1 MLQQLIQAAVAN
13 RLLVVIALVCAL
25 LASIAALPKLNLDA
39 FPDVTN
45 VQVTIN
51 TAAEGLAAEEVEKL
65 ISYPVE
71 SAMYALPSVTDVRS
85 LSRTGLSIVTVV
97 FAEGTDIYF
106 ARQQVF
112 EQLQAAKE
120 AIPAGVGVPEIGPN
134 TSGLGQIYQY
144 ILKAEPESGISA
156 FELRSLN
163 DYLIKLILMPVSGV
177 TEVLSFGGDVRQYQ
191 VQLDPNKLISYG
203 LSMTQVTTALESNN
217 RNAGGWFMDQ
227 GQEQLVVRGYGM
239 LPAGN
244 EGLLAIGQIP
254 LTEVKGTPVR
264 VADIA
269 KVAFGSEIRVGA
281 VTMTRR
287 DANGD
292 AEKLGEVVAGV
303 VLKRMGANTKS
314 TIDDINARVKLIEQA
329 LPKGVS
335 FEVFYDQADLVDQAV
350 TTVRDALLM
359 AFVFIIIILALF
371 LVNLRATLLVLLSIP
386 VSIGL
391 ALMVMSYFGL
401 SANLMSLG
409 GLAVAIGMLVDGS
422 VVMVENIFKH
432 LTQPDRRH
440 LNVAQMRADGETDP
454 YHGDEDGALPASKH
468 EFVFDENDQS
478 LERDQNQ
485 NHEPTMAL
493 RIMLAAKEVCSPIF
507 FATAIIIVVFAPLF
521 ALEGVEGKLFQ
532 PMAVSIILAML
543 AALLVALIVVPAL
556 AVFLFKKGVV
566 LRQSP
571 LLVPLESGYRKL
583 LTATMA
589 RPKLVIL
596 AAAGLFVG
604 SLLLVP
610 KLGTEFVPEL
620 EEGTINL
627 RITLAPTA
635 SLETSLAVAPKIE
648 AMLLEFPEVSYAL
661 SRIGAPELGG
671 DPEPVSNIEIYIG
684 LNPIESWT
692 TADSRLALQREME
705 DKLKVF
711 PGLLFTFSQPIA
723 TRVDELLSGVK
734 AQLAIKIF
742 GDSLDVLAT
751 KGQVLSDLVAKIPGA
766 VDVSLEQVSGE
777 AQLVIRPK
785 RDSLAR
791 YGISVDQVMSL
802 VSQGVGGVS
811 AGQVIDGNARYDINV
826 RLAKSFRQT
835 PDAVQDL
842 LLVGANGATVRLG
855 DVASVEVELAPPN
868 IRRDDVQRRVVV
880 QANVAGRDMG
890 SVVAD
895 IYNVIPQAQLPAG
908 YTVVIGGQYE
918 NQQRAQQKLMLVV
931 PVSIGLI
938 ALLLYFSFGSLKQ
951 VGLIMANVPLALF
964 GGVIALYA
972 SGTYLS
978 VPSSIG
984 FITLFGVAVLNGVV
998 LVDSINQRR
1007 QSGESL
1013 YESVYEGTVG
1023 RLRPVLMTALTSALG
1038 LIPILMSS
1046 GVGSEIQQPLAVVI
1060 IGGLFSS
1067 TALTL
1072 LVLPTL
1078 YRFLYQGKRHS

>member
-1 MLQQLIQAAVAN
+1 MLQKLIEAAIKN
-13 RLLVVIALVCAL
+13 RLLVVLAL
-25 LASIAALPKLNLDA
+25 LAVIVGCVAMLPKLNLDA

-51 TAAEGLAAEEVEKL
+51 TAAEGLAAEGVEKL

-71 SAMYALPSVTDVRS
+71 SAMYALPAVIEVRS

-112 EQLQAAKE
+112 EQLQAARE
-120 AIPAGVGVPEIGPN
+120 MIPSGVGVPEIGPN

-144 ILKAEPESGISA
+144 ILRAEPNSGINA
-156 FELRSLN
+156 AELRSLN
-163 DYLIKLILMPVSGV
+163 DYLVKLILMPVGGV
-177 TEVLSFGGDVRQYQ
+177 TEVLSFGGYVRQYQ
-191 VQLDPNKLISYG
+191 VQVDPNKLRAYG
-203 LSMTQVTTALESNN
+203 LSMAQVTEALESNN

-239 LPAGN
+239 LPAGDA
-244 EGLLAIGQIP
+244 GLAAIAQIP
-254 LTEVKGTPVR
+254 LTEASGTPVR
-264 VADIA
+264 IGDIA
-269 KVAFGSEIRVGA
+269 QVDFGSEIRVGA

-287 DANGD
+287 DESGQMQN
-292 AEKLGEVVAGV
+292 LGEVVAGV
-303 VLKRMGANTKS
+303 VLKRMGANTKA
-314 TIDDINARVKLIEQA
+314 TIDDIGARVSLIEQA
-329 LPKGVS
+329 LPDGVS
-335 FEVFYDQADLVDQAV
+335 FEVFYDQADLVDKAV

-359 AFVFIIIILALF
+359 AFVFIVVILALF
-371 LVNLRATLLVLLSIP
+371 LVNIRATLLVLLSIP

-391 ALMVMSYFGL
+391 ALMVMSYYGL

-440 LNVAQMRADGETDP
+440 LQEARTRADGEIDP
-454 YHGDEDGALPASKH
+454 YHSDEDGGLQA
-468 EFVFDENDQS
+468 N
-478 LERDQNQ
+478 
-485 NHEPTMAL
+485 MAV

-532 PMAVSIILAML
+532 PMAVSIILAMIS
-543 AALLVALIVVPAL
+543 ALLVALIAVPAL
-556 AVFLFKKGVV
+556 AVYLFKRGV
-566 LRQSP
+566 LLKQSVILAP
-571 LLVPLESGYRKL
+571 LDAAYRKL
-583 LTATMA
+583 LTATLA
-589 RPKLVIL
+589 RPKVVMLSALVMFAL
-596 AAAGLFVG
+596 
-604 SLLLVP
+604 SLLLLP
-610 KLGTEFVPEL
+610 RLGTEFVPEL

-627 RITLAPTA
+627 RVTLAPTA
-635 SLETSLAVAPKIE
+635 SLDTSLAVAPKLE
-648 AMLLEFPEVSYAL
+648 AILLGFPEVEYAL

-671 DPEPVSNIEIYIG
+671 DPEPVSNIEVYIG
-684 LNPIESWT
+684 LKPIAEWQS
-692 TADSRLALQREME
+692 ASSRLELQRLME
-705 DKLKVF
+705 EKLSVF
-711 PGLLFTFSQPIA
+711 PGLLLTFSQPIA

-742 GDSLDVLAT
+742 GPDLAVLSQ
-751 KGQVLSDLVAKIPGA
+751 KGQALSDLVAKITGA

-777 AQLVIRPK
+777 AQLVVRPK
-785 RDSLAR
+785 RELLAR

-802 VSQGVGGVS
+802 VSQGIGGVS

-826 RLAKSFRQT
+826 RLAAEFRQS
-835 PDAVQDL
+835 PDAIKDL
-842 LLVGANGATVRLG
+842 LLSGTNGATVRLG
-855 DVASVEVELAPPN
+855 EVASVEVEMAPPN

-890 SVVAD
+890 SVVKD
-895 IYNVIPQAQLPAG
+895 IYALVPKADLPAG
-908 YTVVIGGQYE
+908 YTVIIGGQYE

-931 PVSIGLI
+931 PVSIALI
-938 ALLLYFSFGSLKQ
+938 ALLLYFSFGSFKQ
-951 VGLIMANVPLALF
+951 VLLIMANVPLALI
-964 GGVIALYA
+964 GGIVALYV

-1007 QSGESL
+1007 QSGEAL
-1013 YESVYEGTVG
+1013 YDCVYEGTVG

-1038 LIPILMSS
+1038 LIPILLSS
-1046 GVGSEIQQPLAVVI
+1046 GVGSEIQKPLAVVI

-1078 YRFLYQGKRHS
+1078 YRWLYRGDKRIDELDSLQISHK

>member
-1 MLQQLIQAAVAN
+1 MLHKLIDLGLKQ
-13 RLLVVIALVCAL
+13 RLLVLLGLIGAVIASVVM
-25 LASIAALPKLNLDA
+25 LPRLNLDA

-45 VQVTIN
+45 VQVTVN

-71 SAMYALPSVTDVRS
+71 SAMYALPAVNEVRS

-97 FAEGTDIYF
+97 FDEGTDIYF

-112 EQLQAAKE
+112 EQLQAARE
-120 AIPAGVGVPEIGPN
+120 MIPEGVGVPEIGPN

-144 ILKAEPESGISA
+144 ILRATPESGVNA
-156 FELRSLN
+156 AELRSIN
-163 DYLIKLILMPVSGV
+163 DYLVKLIMMPVAGV
-177 TEVLSFGGDVRQYQ
+177 TDVLSFGGEVRQYQ
-191 VQLDPNKLISYG
+191 VQIDPNKLRSYG
-203 LSMTQVTTALESNN
+203 LSMAQVTEALESNN

-227 GQEQLVVRGYGM
+227 GQEQLVVRGYGL
-239 LPAGN
+239 LPAG
-244 EGLLAIGQIP
+244 EAGLSAIGQIP
-254 LTEVKGTPVR
+254 LTEAGGTPVR
-264 VADIA
+264 VID
-269 KVAFGSEIRVGA
+269 VANVEYGSEIRVGA

-287 DANGD
+287 DTSGAT
-292 AEKLGEVVAGV
+292 EPLGEVVAGV
-303 VLKRMGANTKS
+303 VLKRMGANTKA
-314 TIDDINARVKLIEQA
+314 TIDDIDARTAMIGQA
-329 LPKGVS
+329 LPEGVS
-335 FEVFYDQADLVDQAV
+335 FEVFYDQADLVNQAV
-350 TTVRDALLM
+350 NTVRDALLM
-359 AFVFIIIILALF
+359 AFVFIVVILALF

-386 VSIGL
+386 ISIGL
-391 ALMVMSYFGL
+391 ALMVMAYFGM

-440 LNVAQMRADGETDP
+440 LADAQSRADGELDP
-454 YHGDEDGALPASKH
+454 HHSEEDAGSSIAIRVK
-468 EFVFDENDQS
+468 
-478 LERDQNQ
+478 
-485 NHEPTMAL
+485 
-493 RIMLAAKEVCSPIF
+493 LAAKEVCSPIF

-532 PMAVSIILAML
+532 PMAVSIILAMIS
-543 AALLVALIVVPAL
+543 ALLVALIAVPAL
-556 AVFLFKKGVV
+556 AVLLFKRGVR
-566 LRQSP
+566 LKQSWLLTP
-571 LLVPLESGYRKL
+571 LDKLYSKL
-583 LTATMA
+583 LAGVMQK
-589 RPKLVIL
+589 PKMVML
-596 AAAGLFVG
+596 AAATLFAAAM
-604 SLLLVP
+604 LMLP
-610 KLGTEFVPEL
+610 RLGTEFVPEL

-627 RITLAPTA
+627 RVTLAPTA
-635 SLETSLAVAPKIE
+635 SLGTSLDVAPKLEQI
-648 AMLLEFPEVSYAL
+648 LLTLPEVEYAL

-684 LNPIESWT
+684 LKPVSQWQSASNRFE
-692 TADSRLALQREME
+692 LQRLME
-705 DKLKVF
+705 QKLNVF

-742 GDSLDVLAT
+742 GPDLAVLSER
-751 KGQVLSDLVAKIPGA
+751 GQVLTDIVAQIPGA

-777 AQLVIRPK
+777 AQLVVRPK
-785 RDSLAR
+785 RDQLAR

-826 RLAKSFRQT
+826 RLAERYRNA
-835 PDAVQDL
+835 PDALEDL
-842 LLVGANGATVRLG
+842 LLSGVSGATVRLG
-855 DVASVEVELAPPN
+855 EVAEVVIEMAPPN

-890 SVVAD
+890 SVVED
-895 IYNVIPQAQLPAG
+895 IYAAVPQAQLPPG
-908 YTVVIGGQYE
+908 YTVVVGGQYE

-938 ALLLYFSFGSLKQ
+938 ALLLFLSFGSVKQ
-951 VGLIMANVPLALF
+951 VALIMANVPLALI
-964 GGVIALYA
+964 GGVVALFV

-998 LVDSINQRR
+998 LVDAINQRR
-1007 QSGESL
+1007 QAGESL
-1013 YESVYEGTVG
+1013 DDSVYLGSIG

-1038 LIPILMSS
+1038 LIPILLSS

-1078 YRFLYQGKRHS
+1078 YRWMYRDSRS

>member
-1 MLQQLIQAAVAN
+1 MLAKLIRSAIEQ
-13 RLLVVIALVCAL
+13 RLLVVLAL
-25 LASIAALPKLNLDA
+25 LAAMLGSIAILPKLNLDA

-71 SAMYALPSVTDVRS
+71 SAMYALPAVTEVRS

-120 AIPAGVGVPEIGPN
+120 SIPAGVGTPEIGPN

-144 ILKAEPESGISA
+144 MLRATPESGVA
-156 FELRSLN
+156 AAELRSIN
-163 DYLIKLILMPVSGV
+163 DYLVKLILMPVSGV
-177 TEVLSFGGDVRQYQ
+177 TEVLSFGGEVLQYQ
-191 VQLDPNKLISYG
+191 VQIDLNKLRSYS
-203 LSMTQVTTALESNN
+203 LTMEQVIEALESNN

-227 GQEQLVVRGYGM
+227 GQSQLVVRGYGL
-239 LPAGN
+239 LPPGD
-244 EGLLAIGQIP
+244 EGIDAIKHIP
-254 LTEVKGTPVR
+254 LTEFNGTPIR
-264 VADIA
+264 VMDIA
-269 KVAFGSEIRVGA
+269 NVDYGSEIRVGA

-287 DANGD
+287 NDSGE
-292 AEKLGEVVAGV
+292 AEQLGEVVAGV
-303 VLKRMGANTKS
+303 VLKRMGANTKQ
-314 TIDDINARVKLIEQA
+314 TIDDIEARISLIEQA
-329 LPKGVS
+329 LPKGVT
-335 FEVFYDQADLVDQAV
+335 FEVFYDQADLVKQAV
-350 TTVRDALLM
+350 DTVRDALLM
-359 AFVFIIIILALF
+359 AFVFIVVILALF
-371 LVNLRATLLVLLSIP
+371 LVNIPATLLVLLSIP
-386 VSIGL
+386 ISIGL
-391 ALMVMSYFGL
+391 ALMVMAYFGM

-432 LTQPDRRH
+432 LSQHDAQTDVGSVDG
-440 LNVAQMRADGETDP
+440 NVRE
-454 YHGDEDGALPASKH
+454 GASANVSISSK
-468 EFVFDENDQS
+468 VWQ
-478 LERDQNQ
+478 
-485 NHEPTMAL
+485 
-493 RIMLAAKEVCSPIF
+493 AAKEVCSPIF

-532 PMAVSIILAML
+532 PMATSIILAMV
-543 AALLVALIVVPAL
+543 AALIVALFAVPAL
-556 AVFLFKKGVV
+556 AVYAFKHGVV
-566 LRQSP
+566 IRQSW
-571 LLVPLESGYRKL
+571 LLMPVERLYRQL
-583 LTATMA
+583 LSMTLA
-589 RPKLVIL
+589 RPKTVMLI
-596 AAAGLFVG
+596 A
-604 SLLLVP
+604 SLMFISSMALLP
-610 KLGTEFVPEL
+610 RLGTEFVPEL

-635 SLETSLAVAPKIE
+635 SLGTSIEVAPKLE
-648 AMLLEFPEVSYAL
+648 AILLSFPEVEYAL

-684 LNPIESWT
+684 LTPVNQWQSASNRIE
-692 TADSRLALQREME
+692 LQRLME
-705 DKLKVF
+705 QKLSVF
-711 PGLLFTFSQPIA
+711 PGLLLTFSQPIA

-742 GDSLDVLAT
+742 GPDLQVLSA
-751 KGQVLSDLVAKIPGA
+751 KGQVLSELVQQIEGA

-777 AQLVIRPK
+777 AQLVVRPK
-785 RDSLAR
+785 RELLAR

-826 RLAKSFRQT
+826 RLTSSQRNS
-835 PDAVQDL
+835 PDVLRDL
-842 LLVGANGATVRLG
+842 LLTGVSGATVRLG
-855 DVASVEVELAPPN
+855 EVADVEVEMAPPN

-880 QANVAGRDMG
+880 QANVSGRDMG
-890 SVVAD
+890 SVVND
-895 IYNVIPQAQLPAG
+895 IYAIIPQAELPAG
-908 YTVVIGGQYE
+908 YTVVVGGQYE
-918 NQQRAQQKLMLVV
+918 NQQRAQKKLMLVV
-931 PVSIGLI
+931 PISITLI
-938 ALLLYFSFGSLKQ
+938 ALLLYFSFGSIKQ
-951 VGLIMANVPLALF
+951 VCLIMANVPLALI
-964 GGVIALYA
+964 GGVIALFA
-972 SGTYLS
+972 TGTYLS

-1007 QSGESL
+1007 KKSEEFSENESL
-1013 YESVYEGTVG
+1013 YTSVYEGTVG

-1038 LIPILMSS
+1038 LIPILLST

-1072 LVLPTL
+1072 LVLPTVYQWL
-1078 YRFLYQGKRHS
+1078 YKGK

>member
-1 MLQQLIQAAVAN
+1 MLQKVIEAAIKN
-13 RLLVVIALVCAL
+13 RLLVVLAL
-25 LASIAALPKLNLDA
+25 LAMIVASVVMLPKLNLDA

-71 SAMYALPSVTDVRS
+71 SAMYALPAVTEVRS

-112 EQLQAAKE
+112 EQLQAARE
-120 AIPAGVGVPEIGPN
+120 MIPSGVGVPEIGPN

-144 ILKAEPESGISA
+144 ILRAEPNSGIDA
-156 FELRSLN
+156 AELRSLN
-163 DYLIKLILMPVSGV
+163 DYLVKLIMMPVGGV

-191 VQLDPNKLISYG
+191 VQVDPNKLRAYG
-203 LSMTQVTTALESNN
+203 LSMAQVTEALESNN

-239 LPAGN
+239 LPAGA
-244 EGLLAIGQIP
+244 EGLAAIAQIP
-254 LTEVKGTPVR
+254 LTEDKGTPVR
-264 VADIA
+264 VGDIA
-269 KVAFGSEIRVGA
+269 QVDFGSEIRVGA

-287 DANGD
+287 DEAGNVQN
-292 AEKLGEVVAGV
+292 LGEVVAGV
-303 VLKRMGANTKS
+303 VLKRMGANTKA
-314 TIDDINARVKLIEQA
+314 TIDDIGARVSLIEQA
-329 LPKGVS
+329 LPDGVS
-335 FEVFYDQADLVDQAV
+335 FEVFYDQAELVDKAV

-359 AFVFIIIILALF
+359 AFVFIVVILALF
-371 LVNLRATLLVLLSIP
+371 LVNIRATLLVLLSIP

-391 ALMVMSYFGL
+391 ALMVMSYYGL

-440 LNVAQMRADGETDP
+440 LLEARTRADGEADP
-454 YHGDEDGALPASKH
+454 YHSDEDGGQQA
-468 EFVFDENDQS
+468 N
-478 LERDQNQ
+478 
-485 NHEPTMAL
+485 MAV

-532 PMAVSIILAML
+532 PMAVSIILAMIS
-543 AALLVALIVVPAL
+543 ALLVALIAVPAL
-556 AVFLFKKGVV
+556 AVYLFKRGVV
-566 LRQSP
+566 LKQSVVLAP
-571 LLVPLESGYRKL
+571 LDAAYRKL
-583 LTATMA
+583 LTATLA
-589 RPKLVIL
+589 RPKVVMLSAL
-596 AAAGLFVG
+596 LMFAL
-604 SLLLVP
+604 SLLLLP
-610 KLGTEFVPEL
+610 RLGTEFVPEL

-627 RITLAPTA
+627 RVTLAPTA
-635 SLETSLAVAPKIE
+635 SLGTSLAVAPKLE
-648 AMLLEFPEVSYAL
+648 AILLAFPEVEYAL

-671 DPEPVSNIEIYIG
+671 DPEPVSNIEVYIG
-684 LNPIESWT
+684 LKPISEWQS
-692 TADSRLALQREME
+692 ASSRLELQRLME
-705 DKLKVF
+705 EKLSVF
-711 PGLLFTFSQPIA
+711 PGLLLTFSQPIA

-742 GDSLDVLAT
+742 GPDLAVLSE
-751 KGQVLSDLVAKIPGA
+751 KGQALTDLVAKIPGA

-777 AQLVIRPK
+777 AQLVVRPK
-785 RDSLAR
+785 RELLAR

-802 VSQGVGGVS
+802 VSQGIGGAS

-826 RLAKSFRQT
+826 RLAAEFRT
-835 PDAVQDL
+835 SPDAIKDL
-842 LLVGANGATVRLG
+842 LLSGTNGATVRLG
-855 DVASVEVELAPPN
+855 EVASVEVEMAPPN

-890 SVVAD
+890 SVVKD
-895 IYNVIPQAQLPAG
+895 IYALVPQADLPAG
-908 YTVVIGGQYE
+908 YTVIIGGQYE

-931 PVSIGLI
+931 PISIALI
-938 ALLLYFSFGSLKQ
+938 ALLLYFSFGSFKQ
-951 VGLIMANVPLALF
+951 VLLIMANVPLALI
-964 GGVIALYA
+964 GGIVALYA

-1007 QSGESL
+1007 QSGEAL
-1013 YESVYEGTVG
+1013 YDCVYEGTVG

-1038 LIPILMSS
+1038 LIPILLSS
-1046 GVGSEIQQPLAVVI
+1046 GVGSEIQKPLAVVI

-1078 YRFLYQGKRHS
+1078 YRWLYRGDKRIDELD

>member
-1 MLQQLIQAAVAN
+1 MLQKVIEAAIKN
-13 RLLVVIALVCAL
+13 RLLVVLAL
-25 LASIAALPKLNLDA
+25 LAMIVASVVMLPKLNLDA

-71 SAMYALPSVTDVRS
+71 SAMYALPAVTEVRS

-112 EQLQAAKE
+112 EQLQAARE
-120 AIPAGVGVPEIGPN
+120 MIPSGVGVPEIGPN

-144 ILKAEPESGISA
+144 ILRAEPSSGIDA
-156 FELRSLN
+156 AELRSLN
-163 DYLIKLILMPVSGV
+163 DYLVKLIMMPVGGV

-191 VQLDPNKLISYG
+191 VQVDPNKLRAYG
-203 LSMTQVTTALESNN
+203 LSMAQVTEALESNN

-239 LPAGN
+239 LPAGE
-244 EGLLAIGQIP
+244 EGLAAIAQIP
-254 LTEVKGTPVR
+254 LTEDKGTPVR
-264 VADIA
+264 VGDIA
-269 KVAFGSEIRVGA
+269 QVNFGSEIRVGA

-287 DANGD
+287 DEAGNVQN
-292 AEKLGEVVAGV
+292 LGEVVAGV
-303 VLKRMGANTKS
+303 VLKRMGANTKA
-314 TIDDINARVKLIEQA
+314 TIDDIGARVSLIEQA
-329 LPKGVS
+329 LPDGVS
-335 FEVFYDQADLVDQAV
+335 FEVFYDQAELVDKAV

-359 AFVFIIIILALF
+359 AFVFIVVILALF
-371 LVNLRATLLVLLSIP
+371 LVNIRATLLVLLSIP

-391 ALMVMSYFGL
+391 ALMVMSYYGL

-440 LNVAQMRADGETDP
+440 LQEARTRADGEADP
-454 YHGDEDGALPASKH
+454 YHSDEDGGQQA
-468 EFVFDENDQS
+468 N
-478 LERDQNQ
+478 
-485 NHEPTMAL
+485 MAV

-532 PMAVSIILAML
+532 PMAVSIILAMIS
-543 AALLVALIVVPAL
+543 ALLVALIAVPAL
-556 AVFLFKKGVV
+556 AVYLFKRGVV
-566 LRQSP
+566 LKQSVVLAP
-571 LLVPLESGYRKL
+571 LDAVYRKL
-583 LTATMA
+583 LTATLA
-589 RPKLVIL
+589 RPKVVMLSAL
-596 AAAGLFVG
+596 LMFAL
-604 SLLLVP
+604 SLLLLP
-610 KLGTEFVPEL
+610 RLGTEFVPEL

-627 RITLAPTA
+627 RVTLAPTA
-635 SLETSLAVAPKIE
+635 SLGTSLAVAPKLE
-648 AMLLEFPEVSYAL
+648 AILLEFPEVEYAL

-671 DPEPVSNIEIYIG
+671 DPEPVSNIEVYIG
-684 LNPIESWT
+684 LKPISEWQS
-692 TADSRLALQREME
+692 ASSRLELQRLME
-705 DKLKVF
+705 EKLSVF
-711 PGLLFTFSQPIA
+711 PGLLLTFSQPIA

-742 GDSLDVLAT
+742 GPDLA
-751 KGQVLSDLVAKIPGA
+751 VLSERGQALTDLVAKIPGA

-777 AQLVIRPK
+777 AQLVVRPK
-785 RDSLAR
+785 RELLAR

-802 VSQGVGGVS
+802 VSQGIGGAS

-826 RLAKSFRQT
+826 RLAAEFRT
-835 PDAVQDL
+835 SPDAIKDL
-842 LLVGANGATVRLG
+842 LLSGTNGATVRLG
-855 DVASVEVELAPPN
+855 EVASVEVEMAPPN

-890 SVVAD
+890 SVVKD
-895 IYNVIPQAQLPAG
+895 IYALVPKADLPAG
-908 YTVVIGGQYE
+908 YTVIIGGQYE

-931 PVSIGLI
+931 PISIALI
-938 ALLLYFSFGSLKQ
+938 ALLLYFSFGSFKQ
-951 VGLIMANVPLALF
+951 VLLIMANVPLALI
-964 GGVIALYA
+964 GGIVALYV

-1007 QSGESL
+1007 QSGEAL
-1013 YESVYEGTVG
+1013 YDCVYEGTVG

-1038 LIPILMSS
+1038 LIPILLSS
-1046 GVGSEIQQPLAVVI
+1046 GVGSEIQKPLAVVI

-1078 YRFLYQGKRHS
+1078 YRWLYRGDKRIDELD

>member
-1 MLQQLIQAAVAN
+1 MLQKLIQAAITN
-13 RLLVVIALVCAL
+13 RLLVVIALVCAV
-25 LASIAALPKLNLDA
+25 LASLAALPKLNLDA

-71 SAMYALPSVTDVRS
+71 SAMYALPEVTEVRS

-97 FAEGTDIYF
+97 FKDGTDIYF

-112 EQLQAAKE
+112 EQLQAARE
-120 AIPAGVGVPEIGPN
+120 MIPAGVGTPEIGPN

-144 ILKAEPESGISA
+144 ILRATPESGVSA
-156 FELRSLN
+156 SELRSLN
-163 DYLIKLILMPVSGV
+163 DYLVKLILMPVAGV

-191 VQLDPNKLISYG
+191 VQVDPNKLTSYG
-203 LSMTQVTTALESNN
+203 LSMAQVATALESNN

-239 LPAGN
+239 LPAGQ
-244 EGLLAIGQIP
+244 EGLNAIGQIP
-254 LTEVKGTPVR
+254 LTEINGTPIR
-264 VADIA
+264 IADIA
-269 KVAFGSEIRVGA
+269 KVAFGSEIKVGA

-287 DANGD
+287 DESG
-292 AEKLGEVVAGV
+292 KRQHLGEVVAGV

-314 TIDDINARVKLIEQA
+314 TIDDISARVKLIEQA

-335 FEVFYDQADLVDQAV
+335 FEVFYDQAELVDKAV

-359 AFVFIIIILALF
+359 AFVFIVVILALF
-371 LVNLRATLLVLLSIP
+371 LVNVRATFLVLLSIP

-391 ALMVMSYFGL
+391 ALMVMSYYGL

-440 LNVAQMRADGETDP
+440 LKAAQQRADGEANP
-454 YHGDEDGALPASKH
+454 YHSDDDGQGVEYEAALEDIA
-468 EFVFDENDQS
+468 
-478 LERDQNQ
+478 
-485 NHEPTMAL
+485 EPNMAL

-556 AVFLFKKGVV
+556 AVFLFKKGVTY
-566 LRQSP
+566 RESP
-571 LLVPLESGYRKL
+571 ILVPLEAMYRRL
-583 LTATMA
+583 LTATLNK
-589 RPKLVIL
+589 PKRVIVTAL
-596 AAAGLFVG
+596 GLFIA

-610 KLGTEFVPEL
+610 QLGTEFVPEL

-627 RITLAPTA
+627 RVTLAPTA
-635 SLETSLAVAPKIE
+635 SLATSLSVAPKIE

-661 SRIGAPELGG
+661 SRLGAPELGG

-684 LNPIESWT
+684 LNPIDTWTSAES
-692 TADSRLALQREME
+692 RFELQRVME
-705 DKLKVF
+705 EELKVF

-742 GDSLDVLAT
+742 GDDLAVLSA
-751 KGQVLSDLVAKIPGA
+751 KGQALSDLVAQIPGA

-785 RDSLAR
+785 RDVLAR

-802 VSQGVGGVS
+802 VSQGIGGAS
-811 AGQVIDGNARYDINV
+811 AGQVIDGNARYDINL
-826 RLAKSFRQT
+826 RLAQEFRST
-835 PDAVQDL
+835 PDAVENL

-855 DVASVEVELAPPN
+855 EVASVAVEMAPPN

-895 IYNVIPQAQLPAG
+895 IYQIIPKAELPAG

-931 PVSIGLI
+931 PISIASI

-964 GGVIALYA
+964 GGVIALYV

-1007 QSGESL
+1007 NSGESL

-1038 LIPILMSS
+1038 LIPILLSS

-1078 YRFLYQGKRHS
+1078 YRWLYQDKSAS

>member
-1 MLQQLIQAAVAN
+1 MLQKLIEAAIKN
-13 RLLVVIALVCAL
+13 RLLVVLAL
-25 LASIAALPKLNLDA
+25 LAVIVGCVAMLPKLNLDA

-71 SAMYALPSVTDVRS
+71 SAMYALPAVTEVRS

-112 EQLQAAKE
+112 EQLQAARE
-120 AIPAGVGVPEIGPN
+120 MIPSGVGVPEIGPN

-144 ILKAEPESGISA
+144 ILRAEPNSGINA
-156 FELRSLN
+156 AELRSLN
-163 DYLIKLILMPVSGV
+163 DYLVKLILMPVGGV

-191 VQLDPNKLISYG
+191 VQVDPNKLRAYG
-203 LSMTQVTTALESNN
+203 LSMAQVTEALESNN

-239 LPAGN
+239 LPAGDV
-244 EGLLAIGQIP
+244 GLTAIAQIP
-254 LTEVKGTPVR
+254 LTEASGTPVR
-264 VADIA
+264 IGDIA
-269 KVAFGSEIRVGA
+269 QVDFGSEIRVGA

-287 DANGD
+287 DESGQVQN
-292 AEKLGEVVAGV
+292 LGEVVAGV
-303 VLKRMGANTKS
+303 VLKRMGANTKA
-314 TIDDINARVKLIEQA
+314 TIDDIGARVSLIEQA
-329 LPKGVS
+329 LPDGVS
-335 FEVFYDQADLVDQAV
+335 FEVFYDQADLVDKAV

-359 AFVFIIIILALF
+359 AFVFIVVILALF
-371 LVNLRATLLVLLSIP
+371 LVNIRATLLVLLSIP

-391 ALMVMSYFGL
+391 ALMVMSYYGL

-440 LNVAQMRADGETDP
+440 LPEARARADGEDDP
-454 YHGDEDGALPASKH
+454 YHSEEDGAKASGDVS
-468 EFVFDENDQS
+468 ESNMVI
-478 LERDQNQ
+478 
-485 NHEPTMAL
+485 

-532 PMAVSIILAML
+532 PMAVSIILAMMS
-543 AALLVALIVVPAL
+543 ALLVALIAVPAL
-556 AVFLFKKGVV
+556 AVYLFKRGVM
-566 LRQSP
+566 LKQSVILAP
-571 LLVPLESGYRKL
+571 LDAAYRKL
-583 LTATMA
+583 LTATLA
-589 RPKLVIL
+589 RPKVVMLSALVMF
-596 AAAGLFVG
+596 GL
-604 SLLLVP
+604 SLLLLP
-610 KLGTEFVPEL
+610 RLGTEFVPEL

-627 RITLAPTA
+627 RVTLAPTA
-635 SLETSLAVAPKIE
+635 SLGTSLQVAPKLE
-648 AMLLEFPEVSYAL
+648 AILLAFPEVEYAL

-671 DPEPVSNIEIYIG
+671 DPEPVSNIEVYIG
-684 LNPIESWT
+684 LKPIAEWQS
-692 TADSRLALQREME
+692 ASSRLELQRLME
-705 DKLKVF
+705 EKLSVF
-711 PGLLFTFSQPIA
+711 PGLLLTFSQPIA

-742 GDSLDVLAT
+742 GPDLAVLSQ
-751 KGQVLSDLVAKIPGA
+751 KGQALTDLVAKIPGA

-777 AQLVIRPK
+777 AQLVVRPK
-785 RDSLAR
+785 RELLAR

-802 VSQGVGGVS
+802 VSQGIGGAS

-826 RLAKSFRQT
+826 RLAAEFRQS
-835 PDAVQDL
+835 PDAIKDL
-842 LLVGANGATVRLG
+842 LLSGTNGATVRLG
-855 DVASVEVELAPPN
+855 EVASVEVEMAPPN

-890 SVVAD
+890 SVVKD
-895 IYNVIPQAQLPAG
+895 IYALVPKADLPAG
-908 YTVVIGGQYE
+908 YTVIIGGQYE

-931 PVSIGLI
+931 PISIALI
-938 ALLLYFSFGSLKQ
+938 ALLLYFSFGSFKQ
-951 VGLIMANVPLALF
+951 VLLIMANVPLALI
-964 GGVIALYA
+964 GGIVALYV

-1007 QSGESL
+1007 QSGEAL
-1013 YESVYEGTVG
+1013 YDCVYEGTVG

-1038 LIPILMSS
+1038 LIPILLSS
-1046 GVGSEIQQPLAVVI
+1046 GVGSEIQKPLAVVI

-1078 YRFLYQGKRHS
+1078 YRWLYRGDKRIDELDSLQISHK

>member
-1 MLQQLIQAAVAN
+1 MLQKLIEAAIKN
-13 RLLVVIALVCAL
+13 RLLVVLAL
-25 LASIAALPKLNLDA
+25 LAVIMGCVAMLPKLNLDA

-71 SAMYALPSVTDVRS
+71 SAMYALPAVTEVRS

-112 EQLQAAKE
+112 EQLQAARE
-120 AIPAGVGVPEIGPN
+120 MIPSGVGVPEIGPN

-144 ILKAEPESGISA
+144 ILRAEPNSGIDA
-156 FELRSLN
+156 AELRSLN
-163 DYLIKLILMPVSGV
+163 DYLVKLIMMPVGGV

-191 VQLDPNKLISYG
+191 VQVDPNKLRAYG
-203 LSMTQVTTALESNN
+203 LSMAQVTEALESNN

-239 LPAGN
+239 LPAGE
-244 EGLLAIGQIP
+244 EGLAAIAQIP
-254 LTEVKGTPVR
+254 LTEDKGTPVR
-264 VADIA
+264 VGDIA
-269 KVAFGSEIRVGA
+269 QVDFGSEIRVGA

-287 DANGD
+287 DEAGKVQN
-292 AEKLGEVVAGV
+292 LGEVVAGV
-303 VLKRMGANTKS
+303 VLKRMGANTKA
-314 TIDDINARVKLIEQA
+314 TIDDIGARVSLIEQA
-329 LPKGVS
+329 LPDGVS
-335 FEVFYDQADLVDQAV
+335 FEVFYDQADLVDKAV

-359 AFVFIIIILALF
+359 AFVFIVVILALF
-371 LVNLRATLLVLLSIP
+371 LVNIRATLLVLLSIP

-391 ALMVMSYFGL
+391 ALMVMSYYGL

-440 LNVAQMRADGETDP
+440 LQEARTRADGEIDP
-454 YHGDEDGALPASKH
+454 YHSDEDCGLQAS
-468 EFVFDENDQS
+468 
-478 LERDQNQ
+478 
-485 NHEPTMAL
+485 MAV

-532 PMAVSIILAML
+532 PMAVSIILAMIS
-543 AALLVALIVVPAL
+543 ALLVALIAVPAL
-556 AVFLFKKGVV
+556 AVYLFKRGVV
-566 LRQSP
+566 LKQSVVLAP
-571 LLVPLESGYRKL
+571 LDAAYRKL
-583 LTATMA
+583 LTATLA
-589 RPKLVIL
+589 RPKVVMLSAL
-596 AAAGLFVG
+596 LMFAL
-604 SLLLVP
+604 SLLLLP
-610 KLGTEFVPEL
+610 RLGTEFVPEL

-627 RITLAPTA
+627 RVTLAPTA
-635 SLETSLAVAPKIE
+635 SLGTSLAVAPKLE
-648 AMLLEFPEVSYAL
+648 AILLEFPEVKYAL

-671 DPEPVSNIEIYIG
+671 DPEPVSNIEVYIG
-684 LNPIESWT
+684 LKPISEWQS
-692 TADSRLALQREME
+692 ASSRLELQRLME
-705 DKLKVF
+705 EKLSVF
-711 PGLLFTFSQPIA
+711 PGLLLTFSQPIA

-742 GDSLDVLAT
+742 GPDLA
-751 KGQVLSDLVAKIPGA
+751 VLSERGQALTDLVAKIPGA

-777 AQLVIRPK
+777 AQLVVRPK
-785 RDSLAR
+785 RELLAR

-802 VSQGVGGVS
+802 VSQGIGGAS

-826 RLAKSFRQT
+826 RLAAEFRT
-835 PDAVQDL
+835 SPDAIKDL
-842 LLVGANGATVRLG
+842 LLSGTNGATVRLG
-855 DVASVEVELAPPN
+855 EVASVEVEMAPPN

-890 SVVAD
+890 SVVKD
-895 IYNVIPQAQLPAG
+895 IYALVPKADLPAG
-908 YTVVIGGQYE
+908 YTVIIGGQYE

-931 PVSIGLI
+931 PISIALI
-938 ALLLYFSFGSLKQ
+938 ALLLYFSFGSFKQ
-951 VGLIMANVPLALF
+951 VLLIMANVPLALI
-964 GGVIALYA
+964 GGIVALYF

-1007 QSGESL
+1007 QSGEAL
-1013 YESVYEGTVG
+1013 YDCVYEGTVG

-1038 LIPILMSS
+1038 LIPILLSS
-1046 GVGSEIQQPLAVVI
+1046 GVGSEIQKPLAVVI

-1078 YRFLYQGKRHS
+1078 YRWLYRGDKRIDELD

>member
-1 MLQQLIQAAVAN
+1 MLQKLIEAAIKN
-13 RLLVVIALVCAL
+13 RLLVVLAL
-25 LASIAALPKLNLDA
+25 LAMIVASVFMLPKLNLDA

-71 SAMYALPSVTDVRS
+71 SAMYALPAVTEVRS

-112 EQLQAAKE
+112 EQLQAARE
-120 AIPAGVGVPEIGPN
+120 MIPSGVGVPEIGPN

-144 ILKAEPESGISA
+144 ILRAEPSSGISST
-156 FELRSLN
+156 ELRSLN
-163 DYLIKLILMPVSGV
+163 DYLVKLILMPVGGV

-191 VQLDPNKLISYG
+191 VQVDPNKLRAYG
-203 LSMTQVTTALESNN
+203 LSMAQVTEALESNN

-239 LPAGN
+239 LPAGK
-244 EGLLAIGQIP
+244 EGLVAIAQIP
-254 LTEVKGTPVR
+254 LTEAKGTPVR
-264 VADIA
+264 VGDIA
-269 KVAFGSEIRVGA
+269 KVDFGSEIRVGA

-287 DANGD
+287 DASGE
-292 AEKLGEVVAGV
+292 AQPLGEVVAGV
-303 VLKRMGANTKS
+303 VLKRMGANTKA
-314 TIDDINARVKLIEQA
+314 TIDDISARVKLIEQG
-329 LPKGVS
+329 LPDGVS
-335 FEVFYDQADLVDQAV
+335 FEVFYNQADLVKQAV

-359 AFVFIIIILALF
+359 AFVFIVVILALF
-371 LVNLRATLLVLLSIP
+371 LVNIRATLLVLLSIP

-391 ALMVMSYFGL
+391 ALMVMSYYGL

-440 LNVAQMRADGETDP
+440 FLDAKIRADDERDP
-454 YHGDEDGALPASKH
+454 YHGDEDG
-468 EFVFDENDQS
+468 DQ
-478 LERDQNQ
+478 QAN
-485 NHEPTMAL
+485 MAV

-532 PMAVSIILAML
+532 PMAVSIILAMISS
-543 AALLVALIVVPAL
+543 LLVALIAVPAL
-556 AVFLFKKGVV
+556 AVYLFKHGVV
-566 LRQSP
+566 LKQSIILAP
-571 LLVPLESGYRKL
+571 LDTAYRRL
-583 LTATMA
+583 LTATLA
-589 RPKLVIL
+589 RPKMVIL
-596 AAAGLFVG
+596 SALLMFGF
-604 SLLLVP
+604 SLLLLP
-610 KLGTEFVPEL
+610 QLGTEFVPEL
-620 EEGTINL
+620 EEGTINM
-627 RITLAPTA
+627 RVTLAPTA
-635 SLETSLAVAPKIE
+635 SLATSLEVAPKLE
-648 AMLLEFPEVSYAL
+648 AILLEFPEVEYAL

-684 LNPIESWT
+684 LKPIDEWQLAS
-692 TADSRLALQREME
+692 SRLALQRLME
-705 DKLKVF
+705 TKLSVF
-711 PGLLFTFSQPIA
+711 PGLLLTFSQPIA

-742 GDSLDVLAT
+742 GPDLAVLSQ
-751 KGQVLSDLVAKIPGA
+751 KGQTLTDLVEKTPGA

-777 AQLVIRPK
+777 AQLVVRPK
-785 RDSLAR
+785 RELLAR

-802 VSQGVGGVS
+802 VSQGIGGAS
-811 AGQVIDGNARYDINV
+811 AGQVIDGNARYDINL
-826 RLAKSFRQT
+826 RLAAEFRQS
-835 PDAVQDL
+835 PDAIKDL
-842 LLVGANGATVRLG
+842 LLSGTNGATVRLEEI
-855 DVASVEVELAPPN
+855 ATVEVEMAPPN

-890 SVVAD
+890 SVVKD
-895 IYNVIPQAQLPAG
+895 IYALVPQIDLPAG
-908 YTVVIGGQYE
+908 YTVIIGGQYE

-931 PVSIGLI
+931 PVSIVLI
-938 ALLLYFSFGSLKQ
+938 ALLLYFSFGSFKQ
-951 VGLIMANVPLALF
+951 VLLIMANVPLALI
-964 GGVIALYA
+964 GGIVALYV

-1007 QSGESL
+1007 QSGEAL
-1013 YESVYEGTVG
+1013 YDCVYEGTVG

-1038 LIPILMSS
+1038 LIPILLSS
-1046 GVGSEIQQPLAVVI
+1046 GVGSEIQKPLAVVI

-1078 YRFLYQGKRHS
+1078 YRWLYRNDKRFDEVD

>member
-1 MLQQLIQAAVAN
+1 MLQKLIEAAIKN
-13 RLLVVIALVCAL
+13 RLLVVLAL
-25 LASIAALPKLNLDA
+25 LAVIMGCVAMLPKLNLDA

-71 SAMYALPSVTDVRS
+71 SAMYALPAVTEVRS

-112 EQLQAAKE
+112 EQLQAARE
-120 AIPAGVGVPEIGPN
+120 MIPSGVGVPEIGPN

-144 ILKAEPESGISA
+144 ILRAEPSSGIDA
-156 FELRSLN
+156 AELRSLN
-163 DYLIKLILMPVSGV
+163 DYLVKLIMMPVGGV

-191 VQLDPNKLISYG
+191 VQVDPNKLRAYG
-203 LSMTQVTTALESNN
+203 LSMAQVTEALESNN

-239 LPAGN
+239 LPAGE
-244 EGLLAIGQIP
+244 EGLAAIAQIP
-254 LTEVKGTPVR
+254 LTEDKGTPVR
-264 VADIA
+264 VGDIA
-269 KVAFGSEIRVGA
+269 QVDFGSEIRVGA

-287 DANGD
+287 DETGNVQY
-292 AEKLGEVVAGV
+292 LGEVVAGV
-303 VLKRMGANTKS
+303 VLKRMGANTKA
-314 TIDDINARVKLIEQA
+314 TIDDIGARVNLIEQA
-329 LPKGVS
+329 LPDGVS
-335 FEVFYDQADLVDQAV
+335 FEVFYDQADLVDKAV

-359 AFVFIIIILALF
+359 AFVFIVVILALF
-371 LVNLRATLLVLLSIP
+371 LVNIRATLLVLLSIP

-391 ALMVMSYFGL
+391 ALMVMSYYGL

-440 LNVAQMRADGETDP
+440 LQEARTRADGEIDP
-454 YHGDEDGALPASKH
+454 YHSDEDGGQQA
-468 EFVFDENDQS
+468 N
-478 LERDQNQ
+478 
-485 NHEPTMAL
+485 MAV

-532 PMAVSIILAML
+532 PMAVSIILAMIS
-543 AALLVALIVVPAL
+543 ALLVALIAVPAL
-556 AVFLFKKGVV
+556 AVYLFKRSVV
-566 LRQSP
+566 LKQSVVLAP
-571 LLVPLESGYRKL
+571 LDAAYRKL
-583 LTATMA
+583 LAATLA
-589 RPKLVIL
+589 RPKVVMLSAL
-596 AAAGLFVG
+596 LMFAL
-604 SLLLVP
+604 SLLLLP
-610 KLGTEFVPEL
+610 RLGTEFVPEL

-627 RITLAPTA
+627 RVTLAPTA
-635 SLETSLAVAPKIE
+635 SLGTSLAVAPKLE
-648 AMLLEFPEVSYAL
+648 AILLEFPEVEYAL

-671 DPEPVSNIEIYIG
+671 DPEPVSNIEVYIG
-684 LNPIESWT
+684 LKPISEWQS
-692 TADSRLALQREME
+692 ASSRLELQRLME
-705 DKLKVF
+705 EKLSVF
-711 PGLLFTFSQPIA
+711 PGLLLTFSQPIA

-742 GDSLDVLAT
+742 GPDLAVLSE
-751 KGQVLSDLVAKIPGA
+751 KGQALTDLVAKIPGA

-777 AQLVIRPK
+777 AQLVVRPK
-785 RDSLAR
+785 RELLAR

-802 VSQGVGGVS
+802 VSQGIGGGS

-826 RLAKSFRQT
+826 RLAPEFRQS
-835 PDAVQDL
+835 PDAIKDL
-842 LLVGANGATVRLG
+842 LLSGTNGATVRLG
-855 DVASVEVELAPPN
+855 EVASVEVEMAPPN

-890 SVVAD
+890 SVVKD
-895 IYNVIPQAQLPAG
+895 IYALVPQADLPAG
-908 YTVVIGGQYE
+908 YTVIIGGQYE

-931 PVSIGLI
+931 PISIALI
-938 ALLLYFSFGSLKQ
+938 ALLLYFSFGSFKQ
-951 VGLIMANVPLALF
+951 VLLIMANVPLALI
-964 GGVIALYA
+964 GGIVALYV

-1007 QSGESL
+1007 QSGEAL
-1013 YESVYEGTVG
+1013 YDCVYEGTVG

-1038 LIPILMSS
+1038 LIPILLSS
-1046 GVGSEIQQPLAVVI
+1046 GVGSEIQKPLAVVI

-1078 YRFLYQGKRHS
+1078 YRWLYRWLYRGDKQQILE

>member
-1 MLQQLIQAAVAN
+1 MLQKLIQAAVAN

-25 LASIAALPKLNLDA
+25 LASLAALPKLNLDA

-71 SAMYALPSVTDVRS
+71 SAMYALPAVTDVRS

-120 AIPAGVGVPEIGPN
+120 MIPTGVGVPEIGPN

-144 ILKAEPESGISA
+144 ILKAEPDSGVSA

-191 VQLDPNKLISYG
+191 VQVDPNKLSSYG

-314 TIDDINARVKLIEQA
+314 TIDDIKARVKLIEQA
-329 LPKGVS
+329 LPRGVS
-335 FEVFYDQADLVDQAV
+335 FEVFYDQADLVDQAI

-440 LNVAQMRADGETDP
+440 LKAAQMRADGEADP
-454 YHGDEDGALPASKH
+454 YHGYEDGALPASEH
-468 EFVFDENDQS
+468 EIAFDEN
-478 LERDQNQ
+478 
-485 NHEPTMAL
+485 HEPNMAL

-627 RITLAPTA
+627 RVTLAPTA

-855 DVASVEVELAPPN
+855 DVASVEVEMAPPN

-895 IYNVIPQAQLPAG
+895 IYKIIPEAQLPAG

-931 PVSIGLI
+931 PISIGLI

-964 GGVIALYA
+964 GGVIALYL

-1046 GVGSEIQQPLAVVI
+1046 GVGSEIQKPLAVVI

-1078 YRFLYQGKRHS
+1078 YRFLYQAKRNS

>member
-1 MLQQLIQAAVAN
+1 MLQKIIEVAIKN
-13 RLLVVIALVCAL
+13 RLLVVLAL
-25 LASIAALPKLNLDA
+25 LAVIVGCAAMLPKLNLDA

-71 SAMYALPSVTDVRS
+71 SAMYALPAVTEVRS

-112 EQLQAAKE
+112 EQLQAARE
-120 AIPAGVGVPEIGPN
+120 MIPSGVGVPEIGPN

-144 ILKAEPESGISA
+144 ILRAEPDSGIGA
-156 FELRSLN
+156 AELRSLN
-163 DYLIKLILMPVSGV
+163 DYLVKLILMPVGGV
-177 TEVLSFGGDVRQYQ
+177 TDVLSFGGDVRQYQ
-191 VQLDPNKLISYG
+191 VQVDPNKLRAYG
-203 LSMTQVTTALESNN
+203 LSMAQVTEALESNN

-239 LPAGN
+239 LPAG
-244 EGLLAIGQIP
+244 EAGLAAIAQIP
-254 LTEVKGTPVR
+254 LAEVRGTPVR
-264 VADIA
+264 VGDIA
-269 KVAFGSEIRVGA
+269 IVDFGSEIRVGA

-287 DANGD
+287 DEAGKVQN
-292 AEKLGEVVAGV
+292 LGEVVAGV
-303 VLKRMGANTKS
+303 VLKRMGANTKA
-314 TIDDINARVKLIEQA
+314 TIDDIGARVSLIEQA
-329 LPKGVS
+329 LPEGVS
-335 FEVFYDQADLVDQAV
+335 FEVFYDQADLVEKAV

-359 AFVFIIIILALF
+359 AFVFIVAILALF
-371 LVNLRATLLVLLSIP
+371 LVNIRATLLVLLSIP

-391 ALMVMSYFGL
+391 ALMVMSYYGL

-440 LNVAQMRADGETDP
+440 LPEARDRADGEIDP
-454 YHGDEDGALPASKH
+454 YHSEEDGGKNGVES
-468 EFVFDENDQS
+468 N
-478 LERDQNQ
+478 
-485 NHEPTMAL
+485 MAI

-532 PMAVSIILAML
+532 PMAVSIILAMIS
-543 AALLVALIVVPAL
+543 ALLVALIAVPAL
-556 AVFLFKKGVV
+556 AVYLFKRGVV
-566 LRQSP
+566 LR
-571 LLVPLESGYRKL
+571 ESVVLAPIDIGYRKL
-583 LTATMA
+583 LTATLA
-589 RPKLVIL
+589 RPKVVMISAIL
-596 AAAGLFVG
+596 MFGV
-604 SLLLVP
+604 SILLLP
-610 KLGTEFVPEL
+610 RLGTEFVPEL

-627 RITLAPTA
+627 RVTLAPTA
-635 SLETSLAVAPKIE
+635 SLSTSLDVAPKLE
-648 AMLLEFPEVSYAL
+648 AILLAFPEVEYAL

-684 LNPIESWT
+684 LKPIDEWQS
-692 TADSRLALQREME
+692 ASSRLALQRLME
-705 DKLKVF
+705 EKLSVF
-711 PGLLFTFSQPIA
+711 PGLLLTFSQPIA

-734 AQLAIKIF
+734 AQLAIKLF
-742 GDSLDVLAT
+742 GPDLAVLSE
-751 KGQVLSDLVAKIPGA
+751 KGQALTDLVAKIPGA

-777 AQLVIRPK
+777 AQLVVRPK
-785 RDSLAR
+785 RELLAR
-791 YGISVDQVMSL
+791 YGISVDEVMSL
-802 VSQGVGGVS
+802 VSQGIGGGS

-826 RLAKSFRQT
+826 RLATEFRQS
-835 PDAVQDL
+835 PDAIKDL
-842 LLVGANGATVRLG
+842 LLSGTNGATVRLG
-855 DVASVEVELAPPN
+855 EVASVEVEMAPPN

-890 SVVAD
+890 SVVKD
-895 IYNVIPQAQLPAG
+895 IYAIVPQADLPAG
-908 YTVVIGGQYE
+908 YTVIVGGQYE

-931 PVSIGLI
+931 PISIALI
-938 ALLLYFSFGSLKQ
+938 ALLLYFSFGSVKQ
-951 VGLIMANVPLALF
+951 VLLIMANVPLALI
-964 GGVIALYA
+964 GGIVALFV

-1007 QSGESL
+1007 QSGETL
-1013 YESVYEGTVG
+1013 YQCVYEGTVG

-1038 LIPILMSS
+1038 LIPILLSS
-1046 GVGSEIQQPLAVVI
+1046 GGGSEIQKPLAVVI

-1078 YRFLYQGKRHS
+1078 YRWLYRNDNQPTLE

>member
-1 MLQQLIQAAVAN
+1 MLQKLIEAAIKN
-13 RLLVVIALVCAL
+13 RLLVVLAL
-25 LASIAALPKLNLDA
+25 LAMIVASVVMLPKLNLDA

-71 SAMYALPSVTDVRS
+71 SAMYALPAVTEVRS

-112 EQLQAAKE
+112 EQLQAARE
-120 AIPAGVGVPEIGPN
+120 MIPSGVGVPEIGPN

-144 ILKAEPESGISA
+144 ILRAEPSSGIDA
-156 FELRSLN
+156 VELRSLN
-163 DYLIKLILMPVSGV
+163 DYLVKLIMMPVGGV

-191 VQLDPNKLISYG
+191 VQVDPNKLRAYG
-203 LSMTQVTTALESNN
+203 LSMAQVTEALESNN

-239 LPAGN
+239 LPAGE
-244 EGLLAIGQIP
+244 EGLAAIAQIP
-254 LTEVKGTPVR
+254 LTEDKGTPVR
-264 VADIA
+264 VGDIA
-269 KVAFGSEIRVGA
+269 QVDFGSEIRVGA

-287 DANGD
+287 DEAGNVQN
-292 AEKLGEVVAGV
+292 LGEVVAGV
-303 VLKRMGANTKS
+303 VLKRMGANTKA
-314 TIDDINARVKLIEQA
+314 TIDDIGARVSLIEQA
-329 LPKGVS
+329 LPDGVS
-335 FEVFYDQADLVDQAV
+335 FEVFYDQAELVDKAV

-359 AFVFIIIILALF
+359 AFVFIVVILALF
-371 LVNLRATLLVLLSIP
+371 LVNIRATLLVLLSIP

-391 ALMVMSYFGL
+391 ALMVMSYYGL

-440 LNVAQMRADGETDP
+440 LLEARTRADGEADP
-454 YHGDEDGALPASKH
+454 YHSDEDGGQQA
-468 EFVFDENDQS
+468 N
-478 LERDQNQ
+478 
-485 NHEPTMAL
+485 MAV

-532 PMAVSIILAML
+532 PMAVSIILAMIS
-543 AALLVALIVVPAL
+543 ALLVALIAVPAL
-556 AVFLFKKGVV
+556 AVYLFKRGVV
-566 LRQSP
+566 LKQSVVLAP
-571 LLVPLESGYRKL
+571 LDAAYRKL
-583 LTATMA
+583 LTATLA
-589 RPKLVIL
+589 RPKVVMLSAL
-596 AAAGLFVG
+596 LMFAL
-604 SLLLVP
+604 SLLLLP
-610 KLGTEFVPEL
+610 RLGTEFVPEL

-627 RITLAPTA
+627 RVTLAPTA
-635 SLETSLAVAPKIE
+635 SLGTSLAVAPKLE
-648 AMLLEFPEVSYAL
+648 AILLEFPEVEYAL

-671 DPEPVSNIEIYIG
+671 DPEPVSNIEVYIG
-684 LNPIESWT
+684 LKPISEWQS
-692 TADSRLALQREME
+692 ASSRLELQRLME
-705 DKLKVF
+705 EKLSVF
-711 PGLLFTFSQPIA
+711 PGLLLTFSQPIA

-742 GDSLDVLAT
+742 GPDLAVLSE
-751 KGQVLSDLVAKIPGA
+751 KGQALTDLVAKIPGA

-777 AQLVIRPK
+777 AQLVVRPK
-785 RDSLAR
+785 RELLAR

-802 VSQGVGGVS
+802 VSQGIGGAS

-826 RLAKSFRQT
+826 RLAAEFRT
-835 PDAVQDL
+835 SPDAIKDL
-842 LLVGANGATVRLG
+842 LLSGTNGATVRLG
-855 DVASVEVELAPPN
+855 EVASVEVEMAPPN

-890 SVVAD
+890 SVVKD
-895 IYNVIPQAQLPAG
+895 IYALVPQADLPAG
-908 YTVVIGGQYE
+908 YTVIIGGQYE

-931 PVSIGLI
+931 PISIALI
-938 ALLLYFSFGSLKQ
+938 ALLLYFSFGSFKQ
-951 VGLIMANVPLALF
+951 VLLIMANVPLALI
-964 GGVIALYA
+964 GGIVALYV

-1007 QSGESL
+1007 QSGEAL
-1013 YESVYEGTVG
+1013 YDCVYEGTVG

-1038 LIPILMSS
+1038 LIPILLSS
-1046 GVGSEIQQPLAVVI
+1046 GVGSEIQKPLAVVI

-1078 YRFLYQGKRHS
+1078 YRWLYRGDKRIDELD

>member
-1 MLQQLIQAAVAN
+1 MLQKLIEAAIKN
-13 RLLVVIALVCAL
+13 RLLVVLAL
-25 LASIAALPKLNLDA
+25 LAVIVGCVAMLPKLNLDA

-71 SAMYALPSVTDVRS
+71 SAMYALPAVTEVRS

-112 EQLQAAKE
+112 EQLQAARE
-120 AIPAGVGVPEIGPN
+120 MIPSGVGVPEIGPN

-144 ILKAEPESGISA
+144 ILRAEPNSGINA
-156 FELRSLN
+156 AELRSLN
-163 DYLIKLILMPVSGV
+163 DYLVKLILMPVGGV

-191 VQLDPNKLISYG
+191 VQVDPNKLRAYG
-203 LSMTQVTTALESNN
+203 LSMAQVTEALESNN

-239 LPAGN
+239 LPSGDAG
-244 EGLLAIGQIP
+244 LAAIAQIP
-254 LTEVKGTPVR
+254 LTEASGTPVR
-264 VADIA
+264 IGDIA
-269 KVAFGSEIRVGA
+269 QVDFGSEIRVGA

-287 DANGD
+287 DESGQVQN
-292 AEKLGEVVAGV
+292 LGEVVAGV
-303 VLKRMGANTKS
+303 VLKRMGANTKA
-314 TIDDINARVKLIEQA
+314 TIDDIGARVSLIEQA
-329 LPKGVS
+329 LPDGVS
-335 FEVFYDQADLVDQAV
+335 FEVFYDQADLVDKAV

-359 AFVFIIIILALF
+359 AFVFIVVILALF
-371 LVNLRATLLVLLSIP
+371 LVNIRATLLVLLSIP

-391 ALMVMSYFGL
+391 ALMVMSYYGL

-440 LNVAQMRADGETDP
+440 LSEARARADGEDDP
-454 YHGDEDGALPASKH
+454 YHSEEDGAKACGDVS
-468 EFVFDENDQS
+468 ESNMVI
-478 LERDQNQ
+478 
-485 NHEPTMAL
+485 

-532 PMAVSIILAML
+532 PMAVSIILAMMS
-543 AALLVALIVVPAL
+543 ALLVALIAVPAL
-556 AVFLFKKGVV
+556 AVYLFKRGVV
-566 LRQSP
+566 LKQSVVLAP
-571 LLVPLESGYRKL
+571 LDAAYRKL
-583 LTATMA
+583 LTATLA
-589 RPKLVIL
+589 RPKVVMLSALVMF
-596 AAAGLFVG
+596 GL
-604 SLLLVP
+604 SLLLLP
-610 KLGTEFVPEL
+610 RLGTEFVPEL

-627 RITLAPTA
+627 RVTLAPTA
-635 SLETSLAVAPKIE
+635 SLGTSLQVAPKLE
-648 AMLLEFPEVSYAL
+648 AILLAFPEVEYAL

-671 DPEPVSNIEIYIG
+671 DPEPVSNIEVYIG
-684 LNPIESWT
+684 LKPIAEWQS
-692 TADSRLALQREME
+692 ASSRLELQRLME
-705 DKLKVF
+705 EKLSVF
-711 PGLLFTFSQPIA
+711 PGLLLTFSQPIA

-742 GDSLDVLAT
+742 GPDLAVLSQ
-751 KGQVLSDLVAKIPGA
+751 KGQALTDLVAKIPGA

-777 AQLVIRPK
+777 AQLVVRPK
-785 RDSLAR
+785 RELLAR

-802 VSQGVGGVS
+802 VSQGIGGAS

-826 RLAKSFRQT
+826 RLAAEFRQS
-835 PDAVQDL
+835 PDAIKDL
-842 LLVGANGATVRLG
+842 LLSGTNGATVRLG
-855 DVASVEVELAPPN
+855 EVASVEVEMAPPN

-890 SVVAD
+890 SVVKD
-895 IYNVIPQAQLPAG
+895 IYALVPKADLPAG
-908 YTVVIGGQYE
+908 YTVIIGGQYE

-931 PVSIGLI
+931 PISIALI
-938 ALLLYFSFGSLKQ
+938 ALLLYFSFGSFKQ
-951 VGLIMANVPLALF
+951 VLLIMANVPLALI
-964 GGVIALYA
+964 GGIVALYV

-1007 QSGESL
+1007 QSGEAL
-1013 YESVYEGTVG
+1013 YDCVYEGTVG

-1038 LIPILMSS
+1038 LIPILLSS
-1046 GVGSEIQQPLAVVI
+1046 GVGSEIQKPLAVVI

-1078 YRFLYQGKRHS
+1078 YRWLYRGDKRIDELG

>member
-1 MLQQLIQAAVAN
+1 MLQKLIEAAIKN
-13 RLLVVIALVCAL
+13 RLLVVLALFAVIVGCVAM
-25 LASIAALPKLNLDA
+25 LPKLNLDA

-71 SAMYALPSVTDVRS
+71 SAMYALPAVTEVRS

-112 EQLQAAKE
+112 EQLQAARE
-120 AIPAGVGVPEIGPN
+120 MIPSGVGVPEIGPN

-144 ILKAEPESGISA
+144 ILRAEPSSGIDA
-156 FELRSLN
+156 AELRSLN
-163 DYLIKLILMPVSGV
+163 DYLVKLIMMPVGGV

-191 VQLDPNKLISYG
+191 VQVDPNKLRAYG
-203 LSMTQVTTALESNN
+203 LSMAQVTEALESNN

-239 LPAGN
+239 LPAGA
-244 EGLLAIGQIP
+244 EGLAAIAQIP
-254 LTEVKGTPVR
+254 LTEDKGTPVR
-264 VADIA
+264 VGDIA
-269 KVAFGSEIRVGA
+269 QVNFGSEIRVGA

-287 DANGD
+287 DESGKVQN
-292 AEKLGEVVAGV
+292 LGEVVAGV
-303 VLKRMGANTKS
+303 VLKRMGANTKA
-314 TIDDINARVKLIEQA
+314 TIDDIGARVSLIEQA
-329 LPKGVS
+329 LPDGVS
-335 FEVFYDQADLVDQAV
+335 FEVFYDQAELVDKAV

-359 AFVFIIIILALF
+359 AFVFIVVILALF
-371 LVNLRATLLVLLSIP
+371 LVNIRATLLVLLSIP

-391 ALMVMSYFGL
+391 ALMVMSYYGL

-440 LNVAQMRADGETDP
+440 LLEARTRADGEADP
-454 YHGDEDGALPASKH
+454 YHSDEDGGQQA
-468 EFVFDENDQS
+468 N
-478 LERDQNQ
+478 
-485 NHEPTMAL
+485 MAV

-532 PMAVSIILAML
+532 PMAVSIILAMIS
-543 AALLVALIVVPAL
+543 ALLVALIAVPAL
-556 AVFLFKKGVV
+556 AVYLFKRGVV
-566 LRQSP
+566 LKQSVVLAP
-571 LLVPLESGYRKL
+571 LDAAYRKL
-583 LTATMA
+583 LTATLA
-589 RPKLVIL
+589 RPKVVMLSAL
-596 AAAGLFVG
+596 LMFTL
-604 SLLLVP
+604 SLLLLP
-610 KLGTEFVPEL
+610 RLGTEFVPEL

-627 RITLAPTA
+627 RVTLAPTA
-635 SLETSLAVAPKIE
+635 SLGTSLAVAPKLE
-648 AMLLEFPEVSYAL
+648 AILLEFPEVEYAL

-671 DPEPVSNIEIYIG
+671 DPEPVSNIEVYIG
-684 LNPIESWT
+684 LKPISEWQS
-692 TADSRLALQREME
+692 ASSRLELQRLME
-705 DKLKVF
+705 EKLSVF
-711 PGLLFTFSQPIA
+711 PGLLLTFSQPIA

-742 GDSLDVLAT
+742 GPDLAVLSE
-751 KGQVLSDLVAKIPGA
+751 KGQALSDLVAKIPGA

-777 AQLVIRPK
+777 AQLVVRPK
-785 RDSLAR
+785 RELLAR

-802 VSQGVGGVS
+802 VSQGIGGAS

-826 RLAKSFRQT
+826 RLAAEFRQS
-835 PDAVQDL
+835 PDAIKDL
-842 LLVGANGATVRLG
+842 LLSGTNGATVRLG
-855 DVASVEVELAPPN
+855 EVASVEVEMAPPN

-890 SVVAD
+890 SVVKD
-895 IYNVIPQAQLPAG
+895 IYALVPQADLPAG
-908 YTVVIGGQYE
+908 YTVIIGGQYE

-931 PVSIGLI
+931 PISIALI
-938 ALLLYFSFGSLKQ
+938 ALLLYFSFGSFKQ
-951 VGLIMANVPLALF
+951 VLLIMANVPLALI
-964 GGVIALYA
+964 GGIVALYV

-1007 QSGESL
+1007 QSGEAL
-1013 YESVYEGTVG
+1013 YDCVYEGTVG

-1038 LIPILMSS
+1038 LIPILLSS
-1046 GVGSEIQQPLAVVI
+1046 GVGSEIQKPLAVVI

-1078 YRFLYQGKRHS
+1078 YRWLYRGDKQQILE

>member
-1 MLQQLIQAAVAN
+1 MLQKAIEAAIKN
-13 RLLVVIALVCAL
+13 RLLVVLAL
-25 LASIAALPKLNLDA
+25 LAVVAASVAMLPKLNLDA

-71 SAMYALPSVTDVRS
+71 SAMYALPAVTEVRS

-112 EQLQAAKE
+112 EQLQAARE
-120 AIPAGVGVPEIGPN
+120 MIPSGVGVPEIGPN

-144 ILKAEPESGISA
+144 ILRADPSSGINA
-156 FELRSLN
+156 AELRSLN
-163 DYLIKLILMPVSGV
+163 DYLVKLIMMPVGGV
-177 TEVLSFGGDVRQYQ
+177 TDVLSFGGEVRQYQ
-191 VQLDPNKLISYG
+191 VQVDPNKLRAYG
-203 LSMTQVTTALESNN
+203 LSMAQVSEALESNN

-239 LPAGN
+239 LPAG
-244 EGLLAIGQIP
+244 EAGLAAIAQIP
-254 LTEVKGTPVR
+254 LTEVRGTPVR
-264 VADIA
+264 VGDIA
-269 KVAFGSEIRVGA
+269 KVDFGSEIRVGA

-287 DANGD
+287 DEAGQAQD
-292 AEKLGEVVAGV
+292 LGEVVAGV
-303 VLKRMGANTKS
+303 VLKRMGANTKA
-314 TIDDINARVKLIEQA
+314 TIDDIDARINLIEQA

-335 FEVFYDQADLVDQAV
+335 FEVFYDQADLVDKAV

-359 AFVFIIIILALF
+359 AFVFIVVILALF
-371 LVNLRATLLVLLSIP
+371 LVNIRATLLVLLSIP

-391 ALMVMSYFGL
+391 ALMVMSYYGL

-440 LNVAQMRADGETDP
+440 LAQARSRADGEVDP
-454 YHGDEDGALPASKH
+454 YHGDEDGRAHAV
-468 EFVFDENDQS
+468 EADN
-478 LERDQNQ
+478 N
-485 NHEPTMAL
+485 MAV

-532 PMAVSIILAML
+532 PMAVSIILAMIS
-543 AALLVALIVVPAL
+543 ALLVALIAVPAL
-556 AVFLFKKGVV
+556 AVYLFKRGVV
-566 LRQSP
+566 LKESVVLAP
-571 LLVPLESGYRKL
+571 LDSAYRKL
-583 LTATMA
+583 LSATLA
-589 RPKLVIL
+589 RPKLVMIS
-596 AAAGLFVG
+596 A
-604 SLLLVP
+604 LLMFAMSMVLLP
-610 KLGTEFVPEL
+610 RLGTEFVPEL

-627 RITLAPTA
+627 RVTLAPTA
-635 SLETSLAVAPKIE
+635 SLGTSLDVAPKLE
-648 AMLLEFPEVSYAL
+648 AMLLEFPEVEYAL

-671 DPEPVSNIEIYIG
+671 DPEPVSNIEVYIG
-684 LNPIESWT
+684 LKPIEEWQS
-692 TADSRLALQREME
+692 ASSRLELQRLME
-705 DKLKVF
+705 EKLSVF
-711 PGLLFTFSQPIA
+711 PGLLLTFSQPIA

-734 AQLAIKIF
+734 AQLAIKLF
-742 GDSLDVLAT
+742 GPDLDVLSE
-751 KGQVLSDLVAKIPGA
+751 KGQVLTDLVAKIPGA

-777 AQLVIRPK
+777 AQLVVRPD
-785 RDSLAR
+785 RAQLAR

-802 VSQGVGGVS
+802 VSQGIGGAS
-811 AGQVIDGNARYDINV
+811 AGQVIDGNARYDINL
-826 RLAKSFRQT
+826 RLAAEYRSS
-835 PDAVQDL
+835 PDVIKDL
-842 LLVGANGATVRLG
+842 LLSGSNGATVRLG
-855 DVASVEVELAPPN
+855 EVASVEVEMAPPN

-890 SVVAD
+890 SVVKD
-895 IYNVIPQAQLPAG
+895 IYALVPQADLPAG
-908 YTVVIGGQYE
+908 YTVIVGGQYE

-931 PVSIGLI
+931 PVSIALI
-938 ALLLYFSFGSLKQ
+938 ALLLYFSFGALKQ
-951 VGLIMANVPLALF
+951 VLLIMANVPLALI
-964 GGVIALYA
+964 GGIVALFV

-1013 YESVYEGTVG
+1013 YDSVYEGTVG

-1038 LIPILMSS
+1038 LIPILVSS
-1046 GVGSEIQQPLAVVI
+1046 GVGSEIQKPLAVVI

-1078 YRFLYQGKRHS
+1078 YRWLYRHDKSSA

>member
-1 MLQQLIQAAVAN
+1 MLQKAIEAAIKN
-13 RLLVVIALVCAL
+13 RLLVVLAL
-25 LASIAALPKLNLDA
+25 LAVVATSVAMLPKLNLDA

-71 SAMYALPSVTDVRS
+71 SAMYALPAVTEVRS

-112 EQLQAAKE
+112 EQLQAARE
-120 AIPAGVGVPEIGPN
+120 MIPSGVGVPEIGPN

-144 ILKAEPESGISA
+144 ILRADPSSGINA
-156 FELRSLN
+156 AELRSLN
-163 DYLIKLILMPVSGV
+163 DYLVKLIMMPVGGV
-177 TEVLSFGGDVRQYQ
+177 TDVLSFGGEVRQYQ
-191 VQLDPNKLISYG
+191 VQVDPNKLRAYG
-203 LSMTQVTTALESNN
+203 LSMAQVSEALESNN

-239 LPAGN
+239 LPAG
-244 EGLLAIGQIP
+244 EAGLAAIAQIP
-254 LTEVKGTPVR
+254 LTEVRGTPVR
-264 VADIA
+264 VGDIA
-269 KVAFGSEIRVGA
+269 KVDFGSEIRVGA

-287 DANGD
+287 DEAGQAQN
-292 AEKLGEVVAGV
+292 LGEVVAGV
-303 VLKRMGANTKS
+303 VLKRMGANTKA
-314 TIDDINARVKLIEQA
+314 TIDDIDARINLIEQA

-335 FEVFYDQADLVDQAV
+335 FEVFYDQADLVDKAV
-350 TTVRDALLM
+350 TTVRDALFM
-359 AFVFIIIILALF
+359 GFVFIVVTLALF
-371 LVNLRATLLVLLSIP
+371 LVNIRATLLVLLSIP

-391 ALMVMSYFGL
+391 ALMVMSYYGL

-440 LNVAQMRADGETDP
+440 LAEARARADGEADP
-454 YHGDEDGALPASKH
+454 YHGDEDGSIRAVEADNS
-468 EFVFDENDQS
+468 
-478 LERDQNQ
+478 
-485 NHEPTMAL
+485 MAV

-532 PMAVSIILAML
+532 PMAVSIILAMIS
-543 AALLVALIVVPAL
+543 ALLVALIAVPAL
-556 AVFLFKKGVV
+556 AVYLFKRGVV
-566 LRQSP
+566 LKESVVLAP
-571 LLVPLESGYRKL
+571 LDSAYRKL
-583 LTATMA
+583 LSATLA
-589 RPKLVIL
+589 RPKLVMIS
-596 AAAGLFVG
+596 A
-604 SLLLVP
+604 LLMFAMSIVLLP
-610 KLGTEFVPEL
+610 RLGTEFVPEL

-627 RITLAPTA
+627 RVTLAPTA
-635 SLETSLAVAPKIE
+635 SLGTSLDVAPKLE
-648 AMLLEFPEVSYAL
+648 AMLLEFPEVEYAL

-671 DPEPVSNIEIYIG
+671 DPEPVSNIEVYIG
-684 LNPIESWT
+684 LKPIEEWQS
-692 TADSRLALQREME
+692 ASSRLELQRLME
-705 DKLKVF
+705 EKLSVF
-711 PGLLFTFSQPIA
+711 PGLLLTFSQPIA

-734 AQLAIKIF
+734 AQLAIKLF
-742 GDSLDVLAT
+742 GPDLAVLSE
-751 KGQVLSDLVAKIPGA
+751 KGQVLTDLVAKIPGA

-777 AQLVIRPK
+777 AQLVVRPD
-785 RDSLAR
+785 RSQLAR

-802 VSQGVGGVS
+802 VSQGIGGAS
-811 AGQVIDGNARYDINV
+811 AGQVIDGNARYDINL
-826 RLAKSFRQT
+826 RLAAEYRSS
-835 PDAVQDL
+835 PDVIQDL
-842 LLVGANGATVRLG
+842 LLSGSNGATVRLG
-855 DVASVEVELAPPN
+855 EVASVEVEMAPPN

-890 SVVAD
+890 SVVKD
-895 IYNVIPQAQLPAG
+895 IYALVPQADLPAG
-908 YTVVIGGQYE
+908 YTVIVGGQYE

-931 PVSIGLI
+931 PVSIALI
-938 ALLLYFSFGSLKQ
+938 ALLLYFSFGAVKQ
-951 VGLIMANVPLALF
+951 VLLIMANVPLALI
-964 GGVIALYA
+964 GGIVALFV

-1013 YESVYEGTVG
+1013 YDSVYEGTVG

-1038 LIPILMSS
+1038 LIPILVSS
-1046 GVGSEIQQPLAVVI
+1046 GVGSEIQKPLAVVI

-1078 YRFLYQGKRHS
+1078 YRWLYRHDKLPD

>member
-1 MLQQLIQAAVAN
+1 MLQKVIEAAIKN
-13 RLLVVIALVCAL
+13 RLLVVLAL
-25 LASIAALPKLNLDA
+25 LAMIVASVVMLPKLNLDA

-71 SAMYALPSVTDVRS
+71 SAMYALPAVTEVRS

-112 EQLQAAKE
+112 EQLQAARE
-120 AIPAGVGVPEIGPN
+120 MIPSGVGVPEIGPN

-144 ILKAEPESGISA
+144 ILRAEPSSGIDA
-156 FELRSLN
+156 AELRSLN
-163 DYLIKLILMPVSGV
+163 DYLVKLIMMPVGGV

-191 VQLDPNKLISYG
+191 VQVDPNKLRAYG
-203 LSMTQVTTALESNN
+203 LSMAQVTEALESNN

-239 LPAGN
+239 LPAGE
-244 EGLLAIGQIP
+244 EGLAAIAQIP
-254 LTEVKGTPVR
+254 LTEDKGTPVR
-264 VADIA
+264 VGDIA
-269 KVAFGSEIRVGA
+269 QVNFGSEIRVGA

-287 DANGD
+287 DEAGNVQN
-292 AEKLGEVVAGV
+292 LGEVVAGV
-303 VLKRMGANTKS
+303 VLKRMGANTKA
-314 TIDDINARVKLIEQA
+314 TIDDIGARVSLIEQA
-329 LPKGVS
+329 LPDGVS
-335 FEVFYDQADLVDQAV
+335 FEVFYDQAELVDKAV

-359 AFVFIIIILALF
+359 AFVFIVVILALF
-371 LVNLRATLLVLLSIP
+371 LVNIRATLLVLLSIP

-391 ALMVMSYFGL
+391 ALMVMSYYGL

-440 LNVAQMRADGETDP
+440 LQEARTRADGEADP
-454 YHGDEDGALPASKH
+454 YHSDEDGGQQA
-468 EFVFDENDQS
+468 N
-478 LERDQNQ
+478 
-485 NHEPTMAL
+485 MAV

-532 PMAVSIILAML
+532 PMAVSIILAMIS
-543 AALLVALIVVPAL
+543 ALLVALIAVPAL
-556 AVFLFKKGVV
+556 AVYLFKRGVV
-566 LRQSP
+566 LKQSVVLAP
-571 LLVPLESGYRKL
+571 LDAVYRKL
-583 LTATMA
+583 LTATLA
-589 RPKLVIL
+589 RPKVVMLSAL
-596 AAAGLFVG
+596 LMFAL
-604 SLLLVP
+604 SLLLLP
-610 KLGTEFVPEL
+610 RLGTEFVPEL

-627 RITLAPTA
+627 RVTLAPTA
-635 SLETSLAVAPKIE
+635 SLGTSLAVAPKLE
-648 AMLLEFPEVSYAL
+648 AILLEFPEVEYAL

-671 DPEPVSNIEIYIG
+671 DPEPVSNIEVYIG
-684 LNPIESWT
+684 LKPISEWQS
-692 TADSRLALQREME
+692 ASSRLELQRLME
-705 DKLKVF
+705 EKLSVF
-711 PGLLFTFSQPIA
+711 PGLLLTFSQPIA

-742 GDSLDVLAT
+742 GPDLA
-751 KGQVLSDLVAKIPGA
+751 VLSERGQALTDLVAKIPGA

-777 AQLVIRPK
+777 AQLVVRPK
-785 RDSLAR
+785 RELLAR

-802 VSQGVGGVS
+802 VSQGIGGAS

-826 RLAKSFRQT
+826 RLAAEFRT
-835 PDAVQDL
+835 SPDAIKDL
-842 LLVGANGATVRLG
+842 LLSGTNGATVRLG
-855 DVASVEVELAPPN
+855 EVASVEVEMAPPN

-890 SVVAD
+890 SVVKD
-895 IYNVIPQAQLPAG
+895 IYALVPKADLPAG
-908 YTVVIGGQYE
+908 YTVIIGGQYE

-931 PVSIGLI
+931 PISIALI
-938 ALLLYFSFGSLKQ
+938 ALLLYFSFGSFKQ
-951 VGLIMANVPLALF
+951 VLLIMANVPLALI
-964 GGVIALYA
+964 GGIVALYF

-1007 QSGESL
+1007 QSGEAL
-1013 YESVYEGTVG
+1013 YDCVYEGTVG

-1038 LIPILMSS
+1038 LIPILLSS
-1046 GVGSEIQQPLAVVI
+1046 GVGSEIQKPLAVVI

-1078 YRFLYQGKRHS
+1078 YRWLYRRDKRIDELG

>member
-1 MLQQLIQAAVAN
+1 MLQKLIEAAIKN
-13 RLLVVIALVCAL
+13 RLLVVLAL
-25 LASIAALPKLNLDA
+25 LAMIMASVVMLPKLNLDA

-71 SAMYALPSVTDVRS
+71 SAMYALPAVTEVRS

-112 EQLQAAKE
+112 EQLQAARE
-120 AIPAGVGVPEIGPN
+120 MIPSGVGVPEIGPN

-144 ILKAEPESGISA
+144 ILRAEPSSGIDA
-156 FELRSLN
+156 AELRSLN
-163 DYLIKLILMPVSGV
+163 DYLVKLIMMPVGGV

-191 VQLDPNKLISYG
+191 VQVDPNKLRAYG
-203 LSMTQVTTALESNN
+203 LSMAQVTEALESNN

-239 LPAGN
+239 LPAGE
-244 EGLLAIGQIP
+244 EGLAAIAQIP
-254 LTEVKGTPVR
+254 LTEDKGTPVR
-264 VADIA
+264 VGDIA
-269 KVAFGSEIRVGA
+269 LVDFGSEIRVGA

-287 DANGD
+287 DEAGKVQN
-292 AEKLGEVVAGV
+292 LGEVVAGV
-303 VLKRMGANTKS
+303 VLKRMGANTKA
-314 TIDDINARVKLIEQA
+314 TIDDIGARVSLIEQA
-329 LPKGVS
+329 LPDGVS
-335 FEVFYDQADLVDQAV
+335 FEVFYDQAELVDKAV

-359 AFVFIIIILALF
+359 AFVFIVVILALF
-371 LVNLRATLLVLLSIP
+371 LVNIRATLLVLLSIP

-391 ALMVMSYFGL
+391 ALMVMSYYGL

-440 LNVAQMRADGETDP
+440 LQEARTRADGEADP
-454 YHGDEDGALPASKH
+454 YHSDEDGGQQA
-468 EFVFDENDQS
+468 N
-478 LERDQNQ
+478 
-485 NHEPTMAL
+485 MAV

-532 PMAVSIILAML
+532 PMAVSIILAMIS
-543 AALLVALIVVPAL
+543 ALLVALIAVPAL
-556 AVFLFKKGVV
+556 AVYLFKRGVV
-566 LRQSP
+566 LKQSVVLAP
-571 LLVPLESGYRKL
+571 LDAAYRKL
-583 LTATMA
+583 LAATLA
-589 RPKLVIL
+589 RPKVVMLSAL
-596 AAAGLFVG
+596 LMFAL
-604 SLLLVP
+604 SLLLLP
-610 KLGTEFVPEL
+610 RLGTEFVPEL

-627 RITLAPTA
+627 RVTLAPTA
-635 SLETSLAVAPKIE
+635 SLGTSLAVAPKLE
-648 AMLLEFPEVSYAL
+648 AILLEFPEVEYAL

-671 DPEPVSNIEIYIG
+671 DPEPVSNIEVYIG
-684 LNPIESWT
+684 LKPISEWQS
-692 TADSRLALQREME
+692 ASSRLDLQRLME
-705 DKLKVF
+705 EKLSVF
-711 PGLLFTFSQPIA
+711 PGLLLTFSQPIA

-742 GDSLDVLAT
+742 GPDLAVLSQ
-751 KGQVLSDLVAKIPGA
+751 KGQALSDLVAKIPGA

-777 AQLVIRPK
+777 AQLVVRPK
-785 RDSLAR
+785 RELLAR

-802 VSQGVGGVS
+802 VSQGIGGAS

-826 RLAKSFRQT
+826 RLAAEFRQS
-835 PDAVQDL
+835 PDAIKDL
-842 LLVGANGATVRLG
+842 LLSGTNGATVRLG
-855 DVASVEVELAPPN
+855 EVASVEVEMAPPN

-890 SVVAD
+890 SVVKD
-895 IYNVIPQAQLPAG
+895 IYALVPQADLPAG
-908 YTVVIGGQYE
+908 YTVIIGGQYE

-931 PVSIGLI
+931 PISIALI
-938 ALLLYFSFGSLKQ
+938 ALLLYFSFGSFKQ
-951 VGLIMANVPLALF
+951 VLLIMANVPLALI
-964 GGVIALYA
+964 GGIVALYV

-1007 QSGESL
+1007 QSGEAL
-1013 YESVYEGTVG
+1013 YDCVYEGTVG

-1038 LIPILMSS
+1038 LIPILLSS
-1046 GVGSEIQQPLAVVI
+1046 GVGSEIQKPLAVVI

-1078 YRFLYQGKRHS
+1078 YRWLYRGDKQQILE